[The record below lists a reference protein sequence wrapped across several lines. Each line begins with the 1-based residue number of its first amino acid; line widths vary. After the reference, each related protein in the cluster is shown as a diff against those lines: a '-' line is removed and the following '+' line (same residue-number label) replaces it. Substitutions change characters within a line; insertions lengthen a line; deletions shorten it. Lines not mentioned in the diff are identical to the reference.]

1 MKRLFGV
8 FIVTMML
15 IACAPASDYRQVN
28 TEMPPTE
35 MRQSIPYE
43 SIKQLAVGEYCI
55 FNFSHQK
62 AKVIRVKGG
71 YLFIV
76 ATSEWS
82 DSGITSTFVPLHQF

>member
-15 IACAPASDYRQVN
+15 MACAPASDYRQVS
-28 TEMPPTE
+28 TEVPPPE
-35 MRQSIPYE
+35 AHRSVPYE
-43 SIKQLAVGEYCI
+43 SIKQLAVGEYCT
-55 FNFSHQK
+55 FNLSYQK
-62 AKVIRVKGG
+62 AKVVRVKDG

-82 DSGITSTFVPLHQF
+82 DSGITSTFIPLDKF